1 MDEAGKFVENNRYF
15 AGMSLLYGVLFTA
28 FCYKNLNGMAFL
40 LHAVMTVGIA
50 FLFFDRLGMSCR
62 REFFPYGLGILLLG
76 VSTVMTD
83 SGFLV
88 VFNWTGIML
97 LFMAGM
103 IRCFCG
109 DEEWQFSAYLRAI
122 LVMGVKTVLYSF
134 HIFHIKTWRKGSVE
148 MMEKMGE
155 ESEQERKRKEKMS
168 SVVTGIAIAALLL
181 VVIFPLLASSDR
193 VFAGIFE
200 QIFRMPENLNISS
213 VVGMVCMTL
222 FGVLLIYG
230 VFCAFASGGCRKK
243 EREKKNYEAVTGIT
257 FTAILAA
264 VYVLYC
270 CVQIYVLFLKNEGG
284 LPDGVTYASYAREGF
299 WQLLFVGIINLI
311 LVISVVYA
319 FQKNRIL
326 KIILTIICGCTF
338 IMNVS
343 AMYRMFMYVRVYH
356 MTFLRILVLW
366 FLVLNMVMMMGVV
379 IFVYKENFSLFRFV
393 TATVSCGYILLSF
406 LHPDY
411 LAASYNIRTMEQ
423 MTAADA
429 VYMLDTSSYDA
440 APALAEIN
448 VGELDYSDGLYTESM
463 VENIHWHYFRRAQ
476 QDMDRRSPREYNFS
490 VWKASR
496 LSPRDVDH
504 EGGEN

>member
-40 LHAVMTVGIA
+40 LHAVMTVGIS
-50 FLFFDRLGMSCR
+50 FLFFDRLGMYCR

-88 VFNWTGIML
+88 VFNWAGIML

-155 ESEQERKRKEKMS
+155 ESDQERKRKEKMS

-366 FLVLNMVMMMGVV
+366 FLVLNMVMMVGVV
-379 IFVYKENFSLFRFV
+379 VFIYKETFSLFRFV

-448 VGELDYSDGLYTESM
+448 MGELDYSDGLYTESM
-463 VENIHWHYFRRAQ
+463 VENIRWQYFRRAQ
-476 QDMDRRSPREYNFS
+476 QDMDKRSLREYNLS
-490 VWKASR
+490 VWRASR

-504 EGGEN
+504 EGGED

>member
-40 LHAVMTVGIA
+40 LHAVMTVGIS

-88 VFNWTGIML
+88 VFNWAGIMI

-109 DEEWQFSAYLRAI
+109 DEKWQFSAYLRAI

-134 HIFHIKTWRKGSVE
+134 HIFHIKTWRKGSME

-155 ESEQERKRKEKMS
+155 ESDQERKRKEKMR

-181 VVIFPLLASSDR
+181 VVIFPLLTSSDR

-230 VFCAFASGGCRKK
+230 VFCAFASGG
-243 EREKKNYEAVTGIT
+243 
-257 FTAILAA
+257 
-264 VYVLYC
+264 
-270 CVQIYVLFLKNEGG
+270 
-284 LPDGVTYASYAREGF
+284 
-299 WQLLFVGIINLI
+299 
-311 LVISVVYA
+311 
-319 FQKNRIL
+319 
-326 KIILTIICGCTF
+326 
-338 IMNVS
+338 
-343 AMYRMFMYVRVYH
+343 
-356 MTFLRILVLW
+356 
-366 FLVLNMVMMMGVV
+366 
-379 IFVYKENFSLFRFV
+379 
-393 TATVSCGYILLSF
+393 
-406 LHPDY
+406 
-411 LAASYNIRTMEQ
+411 
-423 MTAADA
+423 
-429 VYMLDTSSYDA
+429 
-440 APALAEIN
+440 
-448 VGELDYSDGLYTESM
+448 
-463 VENIHWHYFRRAQ
+463 
-476 QDMDRRSPREYNFS
+476 
-490 VWKASR
+490 
-496 LSPRDVDH
+496 
-504 EGGEN
+504 